1 MEQDQSQQ
9 NLSALHVARAPQGTA
24 TASQLLP
31 PRRQQRGDQLP
42 FFVQSSVIHSSCTPS
57 GNAAI
62 LKLALIGWKPVPRM
76 HLAASGCEISGL
88 GTRKLAK
95 SRAHLWCARGPK
107 A

>member
-62 LKLALIGWKPVPRM
+62 LKLALIGERPVALGNLPSERYAVQNTQKRLSKRL
-76 HLAASGCEISGL
+76 HCCRISD
-88 GTRKLAK
+88 T
-95 SRAHLWCARGPK
+95 SW
-107 A
+107 